1 MNKKKIA
8 YVTNHAS
15 FFFSHILP
23 IADKVKK
30 KYDIKLFHGLS
41 GSKRMEFHA
50 LKKLKDYKISTT
62 KFKLTT
68 SGLSFYSELI
78 AMVSLVKSINIFKPD
93 IIHCAT
99 PKGILYG
106 GLVSRILKIKSL
118 VIFNTGMGFLFSNKL
133 NLYEKI
139 IKKLYIL
146 ILKNIIL
153 KHKNKKIIIE
163 NNEDINFFKK
173 IYKVNKRDIV
183 FIKGAGVNLKRFR
196 PNYSLS
202 KNLVLMPSRV
212 IKEKGISEFVAAAVN
227 LKRKFPEWHFS
238 IAGAIDYNKKSSFTK
253 KELADLNQTKD
264 VKFLGYIKDMRSIYK
279 NSGIVCLPSYREGFS
294 KVFLEAA
301 ATGIPIVTSN
311 VVGCKDS
318 IKPGITGLLCK
329 PKSAKSIEKKIQ
341 FLIENKKIRSKFS
354 KNARKFALQ
363 NFDINKV
370 ISKNISIYIGLIN
383 NEKRTNFSGT

>member
-23 IADKVKK
+23 IAAKAKK
-30 KYDIKLFHGLS
+30 RFDIKLFHGLS
-41 GSKRMEFHA
+41 GSKKMELYA
-50 LKKLKDYKISTT
+50 LKKLKEYKIPTS

-68 SGLSFYSELI
+68 SGLSLYSELI
-78 AMVSLVKSINIFKPD
+78 AMISLLRSINIFKPD

-106 GLVSRILKIKSL
+106 GLVSRILNIKSL

-133 NLYEKI
+133 NLYEKV
-139 IKKLYIL
+139 IKNLYIL

-163 NNEDINFFKK
+163 NNDDINFFKK
-173 IYKVNKRDIV
+173 VYKVNQRDIV
-183 FIKGAGVNLKRFR
+183 FIKGAGVNLKKFR

-202 KNLVLMPSRV
+202 NNLVLMPSRV
-212 IKEKGISEFVAAAVN
+212 IKEKGIFEFATAAMN
-227 LKRKFPEWHFS
+227 LKGKFPEWHFS
-238 IAGAIDYNKKSSFTK
+238 IAGAIDYNKKSSFSK
-253 KELADLNQTKD
+253 KQLAYLNKIKD
-264 VKFLGYIKDMRSIYK
+264 VKFMGYIKDMRSIYK

-301 ATGIPIVTSN
+301 AMGIPIVTSN
-311 VVGCKDS
+311 VIGCKDS
-318 IKPGITGLLCK
+318 IKPGITGLLCES
-329 PKSAKSIEKKIQ
+329 KSAKSIEKKIQ
-341 FLIENKKIRSKFS
+341 FLIENKNIRSKFS

-383 NEKRTNFSGT
+383 NEKKTNFSRT

>member
-23 IADKVKK
+23 IADKVKTK
-30 KYDIKLFHGLS
+30 FDIKLFHGLS
-41 GSKRMEFHA
+41 GSKKMELHA
-50 LKKLKDYKISTT
+50 LKKLKEYKISTT

-78 AMVSLVKSINIFKPD
+78 AMISLLRSVSIFKPD

-106 GLVSRILKIKSL
+106 GLVSRILNIKSL

-133 NLYEKI
+133 NLYEKV
-139 IKKLYIL
+139 IKNLYIL

-163 NNEDINFFKK
+163 NNDDINFFKK
-173 IYKVNKRDIV
+173 IYRVNQRDIV
-183 FIKGAGVNLKRFR
+183 FIKGAGVNLKKFR

-202 KNLVLMPSRV
+202 NNLVLMPSRV
-212 IKEKGISEFVAAAVN
+212 IKEKGIFEFATAAMN
-227 LKRKFPEWHFS
+227 LKSKFPEWHFS
-238 IAGAIDYNKKSSFTK
+238 IAGAIDYNKKSSFSK
-253 KELADLNQTKD
+253 KQLAYLNKIKD
-264 VKFLGYIKDMRSIYK
+264 VKFMGYIKDMRSIYK

-301 ATGIPIVTSN
+301 AMGIPIVTSN
-311 VVGCKDS
+311 VIGCKDS
-318 IKPGITGLLCK
+318 IKPGITGLLCES
-329 PKSAKSIEKKIQ
+329 KSAKSIEKKIQ
-341 FLIENKKIRSKFS
+341 FLIENKNIRSKFS
-354 KNARKFALQ
+354 KNARKFALE

-370 ISKNISIYIGLIN
+370 ISKNISIYIELIN
-383 NEKRTNFSGT
+383 NEKKTNFSRT